1 MAAPGKVLAQPPRIK
16 VLEAL
21 GSIADGR
28 VKLIDA
34 DRASV
39 ESSMGERAYTVY
51 VNTEKGVA
59 FSDDNGTKFRGYVG
73 YPIIAVLMLKGV
85 LPFDE
90 RLAKALAGIPWKELN
105 ERYKRYAIVEELV
118 KREAEK
124 RGVLPKELDSFVKQ
138 VIDRL
143 SQIQLRYTPAPE
155 T

>member
-1 MAAPGKVLAQPPRIK
+1 MTISGKILTQPPRIK

-28 VKLIDA
+28 VRLIDS

-39 ESSMGERAYTVY
+39 ESSTGERAYTVY
-51 VNTEKGVA
+51 VNMEKGVA
-59 FSDDNGTKFRGYVG
+59 FSDDNGTKFRGYIG

-90 RLAKALAGIPWKELN
+90 RLAKALTGIPWKELN
-105 ERYKRYAIVEELV
+105 EQYKRYAIVEELV

-124 RGVLPKELDSFVKQ
+124 RGAIPKEVDSFVKR
-138 VIDRL
+138 VMDRL
-143 SQIQLRYTPAPE
+143 SQIQLRYMPAPE
-155 T
+155 A